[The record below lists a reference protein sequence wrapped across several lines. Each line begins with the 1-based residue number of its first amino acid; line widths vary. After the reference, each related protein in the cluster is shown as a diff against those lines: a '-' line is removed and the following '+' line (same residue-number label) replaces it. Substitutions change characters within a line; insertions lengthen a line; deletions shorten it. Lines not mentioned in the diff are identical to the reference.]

1 MSNRIFFIILIIL
14 VACGALLIVQY
25 KKNEP
30 EKTKMQVLQDSLIF
44 YSEQAKINQDSAKHY
59 AQLSEYFKE
68 RRDSISGMVYL
79 NSPDLDPYRDSLRT
93 AIRRKIEAKARSNTG
108 N

>member
-1 MSNRIFFIILIIL
+1 MSTRAFLIILIL
-14 VACGALLIVQY
+14 FTLAGALLIIQY

-30 EKTKMQVLQDSLIF
+30 EKSKMQVLQDSLIF

-68 RRDSISGMVYL
+68 RRDSISYLVYL
-79 NSPDLDPYRDSLRT
+79 NSPSLDPYRDSLRT